1 MKIESNR
8 PVGPAGIRKD
18 GKRSGS
24 SGFADALRP
33 EEETSAQAVSGPS
46 MLNGID
52 ALFALQEMPDAT
64 GERRRAFA
72 RADEMLERLEDLKRG
87 LLLGAISPAKLAD
100 LARLAGEG
108 SNQINDPKVREVL
121 QDIELRARVELAK
134 LEPRDD

>member
-24 SGFADALRP
+24 GFADALRP

-46 MLNGID
+46 VLNGID
-52 ALFALQEMPDAT
+52 ALFALQEVPDAT
-64 GERRRAFA
+64 TERSRAFA
-72 RADEMLERLEDLKRG
+72 RADEMLDRLEDLKRG
-87 LLLGAISPAKLAD
+87 LLLGSIGPSKLAD
-100 LARLAGEG
+100 LARLAKEG
-108 SNQINDPKVREVL
+108 SSQISDPKVREVL

>member
-8 PVGPAGIRKD
+8 PVGAAGIRKD

-24 SGFADALRP
+24 SGFADALNT
-33 EEETSAQAVSGPS
+33 EEATSSQAVSGPS
-46 MLNGID
+46 VLTGID
-52 ALFALQEMPDAT
+52 ALFALQEVPDPA
-64 GERRRAFA
+64 GERSKQFA

-87 LLLGAISPAKLAD
+87 LLLGSISPSKLND
-100 LARLAGEG
+100 LARLAKEG
-108 SNQINDPKVREVL
+108 SSQIADPKVREVL

>member
-8 PVGPAGIRKD
+8 PVGTAGIRKD

-33 EEETSAQAVSGPS
+33 EEETSTQAVSGPAVLS
-46 MLNGID
+46 GID
-52 ALFALQEMPDAT
+52 ALFALQEVPDAA
-64 GERRRAFA
+64 GERSKQFA

-87 LLLGAISPAKLAD
+87 LLLGSISPSKLTD
-100 LARLAGEG
+100 LARLAKEG
-108 SNQINDPKVREVL
+108 SAQIADPKVREVL